1 MRVVF
6 FDLARL
12 ALNISYVILGKRK
25 VVLRDRGAVQWTGA
39 KEKSARPRQCV
50 EGPLKSILGKFIDGS
65 IGVNGYSFDICRG
78 GSTAGLTT
86 AIQRAGSLHCLTGQ
100 EKTPSH

>member
-39 KEKSARPRQCV
+39 KEKSARS
-50 EGPLKSILGKFIDGS
+50 KAYS
-65 IGVNGYSFDICRG
+65 VN
-78 GSTAGLTT
+78 L
-86 AIQRAGSLHCLTGQ
+86 LMGQ
-100 EKTPSH
+100 SV